1 MEENTDYIILTEQ
14 GEPLTFSDGEIVL
27 YGELQEA
34 QEDVASGETIIRLVD
49 YAKQKN
55 IDWRTLLETPEIVS
69 KF

>member
-27 YGELQEA
+27 YGELEEA
-34 QEDVASGETIIRLVD
+34 QEDLATNETIVRLVD

-55 IDWRTLLETPEIVS
+55 INWKDLIGI
-69 KF
+69 